1 MTNSGETDEIGNLL
15 FVNSDANGRF
25 HTDWLNMIYPR
36 LKVSKDLLAQDGI
49 IVLTIDDCEIETVTM
64 IMNEVFGSENHLAT
78 VVIKNNPSGRS
89 TVKGFSIN
97 HEYALLYSKSDSAT
111 LGRMK
116 HSDEQVSRYKEKDN
130 TGFGVYLN
138 HEGVKFG
145 YGLGG
150 GIHVDDDGFHF
161 GGLKL

>member
-1 MTNSGETDEIGNLL
+1 MSYNKKEE
-15 FVNSDANGRF
+15 
-25 HTDWLNMIYPR
+25 
-36 LKVSKDLLAQDGI
+36 
-49 IVLTIDDCEIETVTM
+49 
-64 IMNEVFGSENHLAT
+64 
-78 VVIKNNPSGRS
+78 
-89 TVKGFSIN
+89 
-97 HEYALLYSKSDSAT
+97 
-111 LGRMK
+111 
-116 HSDEQVSRYKEKDN
+116 EKDN